1 MKRNWRKI
9 AEDMR
14 DKGNPYYSLTYHPW
28 KELTAMAMIDPAEAT
43 AAAFH
48 YGYAM
53 GVRASQT
60 EQKRKSLPCA
70 NTTGKPKNQP
80 RI

>member
-53 GVRASQT
+53 GVRASRA
-60 EQKRKSLPCA
+60 EQKTKTPCQCA
-70 NTTGKPKNQP
+70 NTD
-80 RI
+80 RASR

>member
-9 AEDMR
+9 AEDMTDR
-14 DKGNPYYSLTYHPW
+14 VNPQYSLTYNPW
-28 KELTAMAMIDPAEAT
+28 KELTAMAMIAPAEAT
-43 AAAFH
+43 AAAFR